1 MTPTM
6 DPEKGPDVSMDI
18 FIRREMNSYEITVKE
33 KNIRYYYI
41 DGSSEKNAI
50 KGYHQDLEDGVE
62 YISNGMDDCMEEII
76 EIKKCGTN
84 IERNKKGKIISS
96 DELTEERRSHLTK
109 FDTEKTNEQKRY
121 RNKEFNSWA

>member
-1 MTPTM
+1 M
-6 DPEKGPDVSMDI
+6 DPEKGPDVFMDI

-109 FDTEKTNEQKRY
+109 FDTEKTNEQ
-121 RNKEFNSWA
+121 

>member
-1 MTPTM
+1 M
-6 DPEKGPDVSMDI
+6 DQEKEPDVSMDI
-18 FIRREMNSYEITVKE
+18 FIRREMNSYVITVKE
-33 KNIRYYYI
+33 KNILYYYI
-41 DGSSEKNAI
+41 DGISEENAI

-62 YISNGMDDCMEEII
+62 HISNGMDDCMEEII

-109 FDTEKTNEQKRY
+109 FDTEKKNE
-121 RNKEFNSWA
+121 